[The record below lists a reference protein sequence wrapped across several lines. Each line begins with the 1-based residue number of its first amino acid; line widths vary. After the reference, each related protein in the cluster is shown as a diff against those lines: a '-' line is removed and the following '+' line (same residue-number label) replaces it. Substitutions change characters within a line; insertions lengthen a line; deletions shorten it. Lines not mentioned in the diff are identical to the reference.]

1 MKLDQIIKLF
11 KNLAKDCL
19 SNIKLLCFI
28 PLNNFKTF
36 YKLILDKYRCK
47 FPSFFKY
54 FDKNYIKGRV
64 LDKKQWNYNNI
75 ITNNL
80 NNDILF
86 YTNNIVES
94 FNNNLN
100 KKFIGFAK
108 TMHNFKNALND
119 VINLYEMS
127 DAYKEK
133 RLSIT
138 RALAHYV
145 NNQNEFDLINSKD
158 IVKIK
163 ENYKRHLISNKLPID
178 ENDDNKS
185 EESDYYI
192 KKKENNFF
200 SSESESE
207 SSENIIS
214 NSINSLSD
222 NSDDDDEDDDGNND
236 FIGKANNKKSK
247 ITKNNNQKEEKNDEK
262 EKGKKTRNKNKKHII
277 DFNNSMSSFG
287 QNFCI
292 KKFKDDDYNNGDI
305 IMIYND
311 KIGID
316 ENHENFLDKG
326 GLFELELKESLKK
339 DFYDNKLKLRKLKI
353 NEILNKLRKIN
364 INNN

>member
-1 MKLDQIIKLF
+1 MQSNLNTFEINNNKVVTELDVSFKRKNQIYKKVIFIIMTTNMETNIQKKNNIQYFLDVTYYVTPPTNKKYKLFVLLAFNKDLFKTIICNLSIIENENKETFVTILEYLKVKYNWLPERISIDYSRAERNALMYLFPNIEIIPCFFHFMENIIKHF
-11 KNLAKDCL
+11 NEIRSNNKTIKNLAKDCL

-64 LDKKQWNYNNI
+64 LDKKHWNYNNI

-185 EESDYYI
+185 EESD
-192 KKKENNFF
+192 
-200 SSESESE
+200 
-207 SSENIIS
+207 
-214 NSINSLSD
+214 
-222 NSDDDDEDDDGNND
+222 
-236 FIGKANNKKSK
+236 
-247 ITKNNNQKEEKNDEK
+247 
-262 EKGKKTRNKNKKHII
+262 
-277 DFNNSMSSFG
+277 
-287 QNFCI
+287 
-292 KKFKDDDYNNGDI
+292 
-305 IMIYND
+305 
-311 KIGID
+311 
-316 ENHENFLDKG
+316 
-326 GLFELELKESLKK
+326 
-339 DFYDNKLKLRKLKI
+339 
-353 NEILNKLRKIN
+353 
-364 INNN
+364 